1 MFSFGLTICCY
12 GVDVEA
18 FYSGTTAVDGLLL
31 FMRYDLLYG
40 CGSMTLTFF
49 ESFLDL
55 FDVLLVAILCWG

>member
-49 ESFLDL
+49 
-55 FDVLLVAILCWG
+55 